1 MNNIAIC
8 DDDREFIDYVKEIM
22 KELDFTHS
30 VNLYEYLSGEQFLFD
45 LDNRYNLDLLILD
58 IQMKETDGN
67 QVAVEFRKRF
77 KDTVLV
83 FCSGVYKPSPENI
96 KVAPYRFL
104 LKEYS
109 KEKMLKEFAE
119 IFEHLKER
127 SREPAILCCDEKYT
141 LKVNISEIMYVS
153 IARRGTEVHIYDK
166 DSNFNHK
173 KIYFCKQ
180 NLQELYEILKPYHF
194 VYAHNSY
201 IVNLRYI
208 CKRNHEEIQIANG
221 EKLSVSRSR
230 KKELEKEMD
239 LYFCKKY

>member
-1 MNNIAIC
+1 MYNIAIC

-83 FCSGVYKPSPENI
+83 FCSGVYRPSPENI

-127 SREPAILCCDEKYT
+127 SREPEILCCDEKYT

-239 LYFCKKY
+239 LYFFKKY